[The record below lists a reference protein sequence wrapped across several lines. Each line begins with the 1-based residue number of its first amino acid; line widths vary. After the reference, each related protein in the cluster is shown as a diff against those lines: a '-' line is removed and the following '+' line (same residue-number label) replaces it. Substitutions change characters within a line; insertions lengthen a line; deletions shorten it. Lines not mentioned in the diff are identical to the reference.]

1 MQPRLFAF
9 FLSFA
14 ALTGPAIALAGEGTG
29 LRSEGASLFLSA
41 LAKAPTLTAAQ
52 QRSFA
57 AKARL
62 GSAGRL
68 ADVQVE
74 GMASRMVGPDDM
86 RAQMWELSVSQ
97 PLPRKGERAADR
109 QRAKAA
115 LQMSLA
121 DYALMSGDLAADV
134 SMVLAEAEGAESRT
148 LLLKA
153 QVERLGLVLRAL
165 DVRLAS
171 GSDTRLAERLTVQ
184 TRMASMQLMIEEES
198 RMAADA
204 LSEARGRLGLAPTA
218 TLPAF
223 VAPLPSEILP
233 SEAAA
238 VRLGEAR
245 SAEAEAMLGMA
256 RASARP
262 MSSLGVRYERERTA
276 MGDNDTLGLAFMS
289 ELPWRSQRYAR
300 HDIRAAQAERAAA
313 SAEKTAAGHRISAV
327 LSRVE
332 RALVFAQSSRRLSS
346 ETRARV
352 DAEYEALLRSASVGS
367 AMSQSA
373 ILELVELLEKAT
385 DTELRALRAET
396 SAKVARAELWRHAP
410 VSNFQLQLD

>member
-1 MQPRLFAF
+1 MHPRLFATV
-9 FLSFA
+9 LSFA
-14 ALTGPAIALAGEGTG
+14 VFSGMVTVQAEEGAG
-29 LRSEGASLFLSA
+29 LRSERTSSFLMVLGKSPV
-41 LAKAPTLTAAQ
+41 LVAAQ
-52 QRSFA
+52 QRSVA
-57 AKARL
+57 AKERL

-121 DYALMSGDLAADV
+121 DYALMSGELAADV
-134 SMVLAEAEGAESRT
+134 SMVLAEAEGAEARIR
-148 LLLKA
+148 LLKA
-153 QVERLGLVLRAL
+153 QLERLRVVLRSL
-165 DVRLAS
+165 EVRLAA
-171 GSDTRLAERLTVQ
+171 GSDARLAEHLTVQ
-184 TRMASMQLMIEEES
+184 TRMASMQLMIEEEA

-204 LSEARGRLGLAPTA
+204 LSEARGRLGLDPTSP
-218 TLPAF
+218 LPAF
-223 VAPLPSEILP
+223 VAPLSSEILP
-233 SEAAA
+233 SDSAA

-245 SAEAEAMLGMA
+245 SAEADAMLSMA
-256 RASARP
+256 RASSRP
-262 MSSLGVRYERERTA
+262 MSSLGVRYERERNA

-300 HDIRAAQAERAAA
+300 QDIRAAQAERAAA
-313 SAEKTAAGHRISAV
+313 FSEKTAAAYRISSV
-327 LSRVE
+327 LNRVE
-332 RALVFAQSSRRLSS
+332 RAQAFAQSSRRLSS

-367 AMSQSA
+367 SMSQSA

-385 DTELRALRAET
+385 ETELRALRAET
-396 SAKVARAELWRHAP
+396 SAQVARAELWRHAP